1 MAILLLNGTCLETQT
16 RKRPLNK
23 LFLVLIG
30 SLYLLFFHISAWLD
44 NGQGIERYSNLVTW
58 FIVLSLI
65 FVGIVQVT
73 REKILRYSKL
83 TCGLFICCFLLTLP
97 ALESDANIIRILPK
111 LSAVWL
117 GWLLFLVLQQMPF
130 INKHKQ
136 KLLWFIVL
144 SSLIGATISYITI
157 VPHTFRS
164 DFFYKQQIW
173 NEYSNYKSAAIF
185 FITGLIS
192 SGYLLARQVKKY
204 QLEFSPVILLYIT
217 PTFTLPLILQIYSPI
232 IWTILLISLSAL
244 LRYVIRHSTTKRL
257 VGWSL
262 SMLIGSILGIV
273 AFCFSLSFSNNN
285 QLAPVDNSQFVNSVA
300 QTTDMLIERPFT
312 GYGYGRFTE
321 EYVLYTARQH
331 SLNSNFPP
339 AIEGINSPH
348 SEILSWA
355 IEGGLIPF
363 LAILLSALFVLFR
376 GYFAKNGTR
385 LATFSLLLPI
395 VIGCLSS
402 EIMYQTHLHWITL
415 VILLYWL
422 DQRVT
427 RYREI
432 SLSQW
437 KIRSINII
445 GMPLVLFLGIYLVTV
460 GHNHFYY
467 EQYHRTGIYN
477 HLSQMIMPTVY
488 KQKSIIA
495 KINRQLAATTQ
506 DSSLEKYIP
515 ELLKIIKQEPT
526 PAYYTLLILCY
537 TKLGDENKALQTQ
550 LESQYL
556 FPNSSY

>member
-1 MAILLLNGTCLETQT
+1 MAKLLLKGTNLEIPP

-23 LFLVLIG
+23 LFLALIG
-30 SLYLLFFHISAWLD
+30 SLYLLFFHIPAWLD
-44 NGQGIERYSNLVTW
+44 NGQGIERYSNLITW
-58 FIVLSLI
+58 FIALSLI
-65 FVGIVQVT
+65 FVGIMQIT

-83 TCGLFICCFLLTLP
+83 TCGLSICCILLTLP
-97 ALESDANIIRILPK
+97 VLESDANIIRILPK

-117 GWLLFLVLQQMPF
+117 GWLLFLVFQQFPF
-130 INKHKQ
+130 SNKHKQ

-157 VPHTFRS
+157 ATHILRS
-164 DFFYKQQIW
+164 DLLYTQQIW
-173 NEYSNYKSAAIF
+173 NEYSNYQSAAIF
-185 FITGLIS
+185 FMTGIIS

-217 PTFTLPLILQIYSPI
+217 PVFTLPLILQIYSPI
-232 IWTILLISLSAL
+232 IWSILLVSLSAL
-244 LRYVIRHSTTKRL
+244 LRYIISHTTTKRL

-262 SMLIGSILGIV
+262 SMLTGSILGVIV
-273 AFCFSLSFSNNN
+273 LYLSLSFSNN
-285 QLAPVDNSQFVNSVA
+285 QQQPVDNSQFLNSVT

-339 AIEGINSPH
+339 AIEGISSPH

-355 IEGGLIPF
+355 IEGGLVPF
-363 LAILLSALFVLFR
+363 LAIILSALFVLFR
-376 GYFAKNGTR
+376 GYFAKSGTR

-395 VIGCLSS
+395 VLGCLSS
-402 EIMYQTHLHWITL
+402 EIMSQTHLHWITL

-432 SLSQW
+432 PLPSW

-445 GMPLVLFLGIYLVTV
+445 GMPLVLVLGVYLAIV

-467 EQYHRTGIYN
+467 EKYQQTGIYS
-477 HLSQMIMPTVY
+477 HLSNMLIPTVY
-488 KQKSIIA
+488 HDKIMIA
-495 KINRQLAATTQ
+495 KIHHLLSETE
-506 DSSLEKYIP
+506 SSGSWEIYIP
-515 ELLKIIKQEPT
+515 ELLQLIKHEPT
-526 PAYYTLLILCY
+526 PAYYTLLIQSY